1 MDDRRSRHALNCQR
15 PCVVPFCNFPPS
27 LGSVLVERG
36 NPFTR
41 PLASIHMGKKRRRI
55 MEYLV
60 VLALLGLWLVL
71 QIWVLP
77 KLGVPT

>member
-1 MDDRRSRHALNCQR
+1 MHMDKKGR
-15 PCVVPFCNFPPS
+15 P
-27 LGSVLVERG
+27 
-36 NPFTR
+36 
-41 PLASIHMGKKRRRI
+41 I

-60 VLALLGLWLVL
+60 VVALLGLWLVL

>member
-1 MDDRRSRHALNCQR
+1 
-15 PCVVPFCNFPPS
+15 
-27 LGSVLVERG
+27 VLIEVQNVDPKVAG
-36 NPFTR
+36 
-41 PLASIHMGKKRRRI
+41 IHMDKKGRRI
-55 MEYLV
+55 MESLV